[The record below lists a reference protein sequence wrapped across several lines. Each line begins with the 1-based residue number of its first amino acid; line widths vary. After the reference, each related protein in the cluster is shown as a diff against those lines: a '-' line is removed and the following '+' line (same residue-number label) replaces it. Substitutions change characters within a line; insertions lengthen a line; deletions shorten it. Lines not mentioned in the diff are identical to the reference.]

1 MKSFA
6 CGDVIPGC
14 DGTVTAPAEDGIL
27 AWAGEHAPDVHGIEV
42 TPELVATVRSR
53 IVSR

>member
-14 DGTVTAPAEDGIL
+14 DGHVSTDDEDGIL
-27 AWAGEHAPDVHGIEV
+27 AWAAEHAAEAHGITEV
-42 TPELVATVRSR
+42 TPELVAAIRADIR
-53 IVSR
+53 

>member
-14 DGTVTAPAEDGIL
+14 GGTVTAADEEDIL
-27 AWAGEHAPDVHGIEV
+27 AWAGEHAPAVHGIEV
-42 TPELVATVRSR
+42 TPELVTTVRSHIR
-53 IVSR
+53 TA